1 MRQPLAAAKQPTSY
15 KIGAGGCRTPA
26 RFEPLRDGSF
36 SDVNARSCEVRF
48 APTNRHRQF
57 ALSLVEYERAPLA
70 MTACLK
76 RTVFPHPANCV
87 TAMRHPP
94 LCSGCRSFLRLL
106 HHAHGFIRLH
116 LATSHILFCHHLLR
130 LPLGR
135 WPSVLKM
142 PIASRQAPARLRGCA
157 SRRTPVC
164 RTSQGFPPMAQMVCG
179 KRAARRQLG
188 NGSIFR
194 LREN

>member
-1 MRQPLAAAKQPTSY
+1 
-15 KIGAGGCRTPA
+15 
-26 RFEPLRDGSF
+26 
-36 SDVNARSCEVRF
+36 
-48 APTNRHRQF
+48 
-57 ALSLVEYERAPLA
+57 
-70 MTACLK
+70 MTVCLK

-94 LCSGCRSFLRLL
+94 LCGGSRSFLRSL
-106 HHAHGFIRLH
+106 HHAHGFIHLH
-116 LATSHILFCHHLLR
+116 LAASHIHFCHHLLR
-130 LPLGR
+130 QPHGR

-142 PIASRQAPARLRGCA
+142 PHRLASSPARLRGCA

-164 RTSQGFPPMAQMVCG
+164 RTSQVFPPTAQMICG

-194 LREN
+194 LRENRRRSKVFSTLDSSQDAAAALE